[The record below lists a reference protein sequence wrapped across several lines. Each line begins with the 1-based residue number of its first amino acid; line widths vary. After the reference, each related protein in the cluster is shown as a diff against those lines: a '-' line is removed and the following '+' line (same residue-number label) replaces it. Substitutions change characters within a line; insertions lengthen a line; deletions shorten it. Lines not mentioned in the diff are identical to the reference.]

1 MEEKFYTADKDNE
14 RMDAA
19 AARLSAES
27 RSLISNLFDKDLIK
41 LNGQIVKK
49 STKVKSGDTISIIF
63 PPEELPDL
71 TPKNIPFEI
80 LLDKENY
87 AVINKPAGLTVHPAP
102 GNYSDTLVNALLY
115 TFTIE
120 DEDNDFRPGI
130 VHRLD
135 KDTSGIMII
144 AKNAK
149 YRMKLSELFSNR
161 NVRKIY
167 TAICMGRPDFV
178 EKTIIAPI
186 GRDKYN
192 RQKMAVTENGKYAK
206 SIFTV
211 KEKYKSSF
219 LAEVEIFT
227 GRTHQI
233 RVHASSMKH
242 SLVGDI
248 LYGGKEMY
256 GFNRQALHSSYIEFC
271 DPDTNELIKITSQ
284 MPKDMVELR
293 EKLINEG

>member
-1 MEEKFYTADKDNE
+1 MEEKFYTADIDNE
-14 RMDAA
+14 RLDLTAS
-19 AARLSAES
+19 RLSGES
-27 RSLISNLFDKDLIK
+27 RSLISSLFDKELIK
-41 LNGQIVKK
+41 LNGKPAKK
-49 STKVKSGDTISIIF
+49 SIKVKSGDKISIIF

-120 DEDNDFRPGI
+120 DNDNDFRPGI

-161 NVRKIY
+161 RIVKKY
-167 TAICMGRPDFV
+167 TAVCSGLPSFI
-178 EKTIIAPI
+178 EKKVTAPI

-192 RQKMAVTENGKYAK
+192 RQRMAVTDSGRFAE
-206 SIFTV
+206 SLFTV
-211 KEKYKSSF
+211 KEKYKKSF

-233 RVHASSMKH
+233 RVHASYIKH
-242 SLVGDI
+242 PLVGDS
-248 LYGGKEMY
+248 LYGGKVLF
-256 GFNRQALHSSYIEFC
+256 GFSRQALHSSYLEFP
-271 DPDTNELIKITSQ
+271 DPDTNEIIKISSQ
-284 MPKDMVELR
+284 LPKDMVELIDNL
-293 EKLINEG
+293 KGEG